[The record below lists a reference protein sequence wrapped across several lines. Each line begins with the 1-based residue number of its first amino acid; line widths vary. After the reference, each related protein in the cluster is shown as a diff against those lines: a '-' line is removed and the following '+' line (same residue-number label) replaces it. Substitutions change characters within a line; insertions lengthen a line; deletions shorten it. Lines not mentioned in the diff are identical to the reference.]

1 MNVLYAGTPTNS
13 ADILKFLA
21 LSKKINIKGVITQ
34 NNKIGKRG
42 NKLIESPVAIEAK
55 THKIPVFMP
64 TDLNEDEFKIL
75 QEVSKNCL
83 KKMPRNPF
91 SSI

>member
-13 ADILKFLA
+13 ADILKFLT

-55 THKIPVFMP
+55 KHKIPVFMP
-64 TDLNEDEFKIL
+64 
-75 QEVSKNCL
+75 VSYTHL
-83 KKMPRNPF
+83 TLPTSVPV
-91 SSI
+91 

>member
-42 NKLIESPVAIEAK
+42 NKLIESPVAVEAK
-55 THKIPVFMP
+55 KHKIPVFMP
-64 TDLNEDEFKIL
+64 TDLNENEFKKALNDLDID
-75 QEVSKNCL
+75 CL
-83 KKMPRNPF
+83 LLLMAE
-91 SSI
+91 

>member
-1 MNVLYAGTPTNS
+1 MNLLYAGTPTNS

-42 NKLIESPVAIEAK
+42 NKLIESQIGRAHV
-55 THKIPVFMP
+55 
-64 TDLNEDEFKIL
+64 
-75 QEVSKNCL
+75 
-83 KKMPRNPF
+83 
-91 SSI
+91 

>member
-42 NKLIESPVAIEAK
+42 NKLIESPW
-55 THKIPVFMP
+55 
-64 TDLNEDEFKIL
+64 LL
-75 QEVSKNCL
+75 RLKNIKFQYLCRL
-83 KKMPRNPF
+83 
-91 SSI
+91 I

>member
-1 MNVLYAGTPTNS
+1 MNVLYAGSPTNS
-13 ADILKFLA
+13 ADILKFLT

-55 THKIPVFMP
+55 KHKIPVFMP
-64 TDLNEDEFKIL
+64 TDLNEDEFKVL
-75 QEVSKNCL
+75 QEISKNCL
-83 KKMPRNPF
+83 KKMPKNPF